1 MGMRWNLACAGR
13 CSNTAM
19 MPFVL
24 GSLVGL
30 LLALTGAG
38 GGILAVPLLVF
49 ALHLGLAEA
58 APIGLL
64 AVGLAAAMSA
74 SLGLRDGIVRY
85 RAALLMGGLAL
96 VLAPLGVVAA
106 QRVPNAP
113 LTIAFAAV
121 LMLSAWRMWQRA
133 RHALRPQSGAP
144 VQATLPCVLDARDG
158 RLVWTRP
165 CAQALAFTGAVAG
178 ILSGL
183 LGVGGGFVIVPALTR
198 FTELSA
204 RSIVATSLAVIALA
218 SIGGVGAAAWKGTIA
233 WDIALPFAVGSVFA
247 SLLARAIA
255 ARVAGPR
262 LQQGFA
268 IVSIGVAALLLA
280 RGLGGLAVGR

>member
-1 MGMRWNLACAGR
+1 MEAFA
-13 CSNTAM
+13 
-19 MPFVL
+19 L
-24 GSLVGL
+24 GALVGL

-49 ALHLGLAEA
+49 ALHLGLAAA

-74 SLGLRDGIVRY
+74 VLGLRDGIVRY
-85 RAALLMGGLAL
+85 RAAALMGGLAMA
-96 VLAPLGVVAA
+96 LAPLGVMAA
-106 QRVPNAP
+106 QRVPNTP
-113 LTIAFAAV
+113 LTLAFAAV
-121 LMLSAWRMWQRA
+121 LALSAWRMWQRA
-133 RHALRPQSGAP
+133 RVALHPRGGIAR
-144 VQATLPCVLDARDG
+144 AALPCVLGARDG

-165 CAQALAFTGAVAG
+165 CAQALALTGVTAG
-178 ILSGL
+178 LLSGL

-218 SIGGVGAAAWKGTIA
+218 SIGGVGAAAWHGAIDWA
-233 WDIALPFAVGSVFA
+233 VALPFAIGSMGA
-247 SLLARAIA
+247 SLIARAIA
-255 ARVAGPR
+255 GRVAGPR

-268 IVSIGVAALLLA
+268 VVSAGVAVLLVARVAGVLA
-280 RGLGGLAVGR
+280 IH

>member
-1 MGMRWNLACAGR
+1 MLFQYVHDLQVFRLMEPLA
-13 CSNTAM
+13 
-19 MPFVL
+19 L
-24 GSLVGL
+24 GALVGL

-49 ALHLGLAEA
+49 ALHLGVAAA

-74 SLGLRDGIVRY
+74 TLGLRDGIVRY

-96 VLAPLGVVAA
+96 VLAPLGVTAA
-106 QRVPNAP
+106 QHVPNAP

-121 LMLSAWRMWQRA
+121 LALSAWRMGWRA
-133 RHALRPQSGAP
+133 RDALRARGLADTHVPRA
-144 VQATLPCVLDARDG
+144 ALACVLDARDG

-165 CAQALAFTGAVAG
+165 CAQALALTGMAAG
-178 ILSGL
+178 LLSGL

-204 RSIVATSLAVIALA
+204 RSVVATSLAVIALA
-218 SIGGVGAAAWKGTIA
+218 SIGGVAAAAWHGSIA
-233 WDIALPFAVGSVFA
+233 WPVAIPFAIGSVSA
-247 SLLARAIA
+247 SLAARLIA

-268 IVSIGVAALLLA
+268 VVCAVVAVLLLA
-280 RGLGGLAVGR
+280 RALG

>member
-1 MGMRWNLACAGR
+1 ME
-13 CSNTAM
+13 
-19 MPFVL
+19 PFAL
-24 GSLVGL
+24 GALVGL

-49 ALHLGLAEA
+49 ALHLGVAEA

-74 SLGLRDGIVRY
+74 TLGLRDGIVRY
-85 RAALLMGGLAL
+85 RAAILMGGLAM
-96 VLAPLGVVAA
+96 VLAPLGVAAA

-121 LMLSAWRMWQRA
+121 LGLSAWRMWQR
-133 RHALRPQSGAP
+133 G
-144 VQATLPCVLDARDG
+144 VQAIHARASAVRAALPCVLDARDG

-165 CAQALAFTGAVAG
+165 CAQALALTGVAAG
-178 ILSGL
+178 LLSGL

-204 RSIVATSLAVIALA
+204 RSVVATSLAVIALA
-218 SIGGVGAAAWKGTIA
+218 SIGGVGAAAWHGAIA
-233 WDIALPFAVGSVFA
+233 WDIALPFAIGSVAA
-247 SLLARAIA
+247 SLLARVIA

-268 IVSIGVAALLLA
+268 IVSACVAALLLA
-280 RGLGGLAVGR
+280 RGLGALATR

>member
-1 MGMRWNLACAGR
+1 VIE
-13 CSNTAM
+13 
-19 MPFVL
+19 PFVL
-24 GSLVGL
+24 GALVGL

-49 ALHLGLAEA
+49 ALHLGLAQA

-85 RAALLMGGLAL
+85 RAAMLMGGLAMA
-96 VLAPLGVVAA
+96 LAPLGVVAA
-106 QRVPNAP
+106 QRVPNTP

-121 LMLSAWRMWQRA
+121 LVLSAWRMWQRA
-133 RHALRPQSGAP
+133 HRALRPPADAP
-144 VQATLPCVLDARDG
+144 AHATLPCVLDARDG

-165 CAQALAFTGAVAG
+165 CAQALAFTGAFAG
-178 ILSGL
+178 VLSGM

-218 SIGGVGAAAWKGTIA
+218 SIGGVGAAAWKGAIA
-233 WDIALPFAVGSVFA
+233 WDIALPFAVGSVLA
-247 SLLARAIA
+247 SLLARLIA

-268 IVSIGVAALLLA
+268 IVSAAVALLLLV
-280 RGLGGLAVGR
+280 RVLGWAPLR

>member
-1 MGMRWNLACAGR
+1 MQAFA
-13 CSNTAM
+13 
-19 MPFVL
+19 L
-24 GSLVGL
+24 GALVGL

-49 ALHLGLAEA
+49 ALHLGLAQA

-85 RAALLMGGLAL
+85 RAAMLMGGLAMA
-96 VLAPLGVVAA
+96 LAPLGVAAA
-106 QRVPNAP
+106 QRVPNTP

-121 LMLSAWRMWQRA
+121 LAVSAWRMWQRA
-133 RHALRPQSGAP
+133 HRALRPQADAP
-144 VQATLPCVLDARDG
+144 AHSTLPCVLDARDG

-165 CAQALAFTGAVAG
+165 CAQALAFTGAFAG

-233 WDIALPFAVGSVFA
+233 WDIALPFAIGSVAA
-247 SLLARAIA
+247 SLLARMIA

-268 IVSIGVAALLLA
+268 IVSAGVAALLLA
-280 RGLGGLAVGR
+280 RTLGIASVR

>member
-1 MGMRWNLACAGR
+1 MESFA
-13 CSNTAM
+13 
-19 MPFVL
+19 L
-24 GSLVGL
+24 GALVGL

-49 ALHLGLAEA
+49 ALHLDLAEA

-74 SLGLRDGIVRY
+74 SMGLRDGIVRY
-85 RAALLMGGLAL
+85 RAAMLMGGLAMAF
-96 VLAPLGVVAA
+96 APLGVAAA
-106 QRVPNAP
+106 QRVPNTP
-113 LTIAFAAV
+113 LMIAFAGV
-121 LMLSAWRMWQRA
+121 LVLSARRMWQRA
-133 RHALRPQSGAP
+133 RDALRPPLDAP
-144 VQATLPCVLDARDG
+144 DACEPLPCVLDARDG

-165 CAQALAFTGAVAG
+165 CAQALAFTGVLAG
-178 ILSGL
+178 LLSGL
-183 LGVGGGFVIVPALTR
+183 LGVGGGFVIVPALAR

-218 SIGGVGAAAWKGTIA
+218 SIGGVGAAAWKGAIA
-233 WDIALPFAVGSVFA
+233 WDIALPFAIGSVFA

-268 IVSIGVAALLLA
+268 IVSLGVAVLLLA
-280 RGLGGLAVGR
+280 RAVGALAVGR

>member
-1 MGMRWNLACAGR
+1 MEAFA
-13 CSNTAM
+13 
-19 MPFVL
+19 L
-24 GSLVGL
+24 GALVGL

-49 ALHLGLAEA
+49 ALHLGVAQA

-74 SLGLRDGIVRY
+74 ALGLRDGIVRY
-85 RAALLMGGLAL
+85 RAAMLMGGLAL

-113 LTIAFAAV
+113 LTLAFAAV
-121 LMLSAWRMWQRA
+121 LALSAWRMWQRA
-133 RHALRPQSGAP
+133 RHTLRASAD
-144 VQATLPCVLDARDG
+144 AARAALPCVLDARDG

-165 CAQALAFTGAVAG
+165 CAQALALTGVAAG
-178 ILSGL
+178 LLSGL

-204 RSIVATSLAVIALA
+204 RSVVATSLAVIALA
-218 SIGGVGAAAWKGTIA
+218 SIGGVGAAAWHGAIA
-233 WDIALPFAVGSVFA
+233 WNIALPFAVGSVAA
-247 SLLARAIA
+247 SLLARLIA
-255 ARVAGPR
+255 ARAAGPR

-268 IVSIGVAALLLA
+268 VVSAGVAALLLA
-280 RGLGGLAVGR
+280 RVLGWLAVD

>member
-1 MGMRWNLACAGR
+1 MEAFA
-13 CSNTAM
+13 
-19 MPFVL
+19 L
-24 GSLVGL
+24 GTLVGL

-49 ALHLGLAEA
+49 VMHLGVAEA

-64 AVGLAAAMSA
+64 AVGLAAALA
-74 SLGLRDGIVRY
+74 ATLGLRDGIVRY

-96 VLAPLGVVAA
+96 VLAPLGVAGA

-121 LMLSAWRMWQRA
+121 LALSAWRMWQRA
-133 RHALRPQSGAP
+133 RLAITQADDQR
-144 VQATLPCVLDARDG
+144 ATLPCVLDARDG

-165 CAQALAFTGAVAG
+165 CAQALAVTGVAAG
-178 ILSGL
+178 LLSGL

-204 RSIVATSLAVIALA
+204 RSVVATSLAVIALA
-218 SIGGVGAAAWKGTIA
+218 SIGGVGAAAWHGTIA
-233 WDIALPFAVGSVFA
+233 WDIAVPFAIGSVSA
-247 SLLARAIA
+247 SLLARLIA

-268 IVSIGVAALLLA
+268 VVSAGVAVLLLV
-280 RGLGGLAVGR
+280 RGLGWLPVR

>member
-1 MGMRWNLACAGR
+1 ME
-13 CSNTAM
+13 
-19 MPFVL
+19 PFVL
-24 GSLVGL
+24 GAVVGL

-85 RAALLMGGLAL
+85 RAAMLMGGLAM

-106 QRVPNAP
+106 QRVPNTP

-121 LMLSAWRMWQRA
+121 LALSAWRMWQRA
-133 RHALRPQSGAP
+133 QRALRPPAGAP
-144 VQATLPCVLDARDG
+144 AHATLPCVLDARDG

-165 CAQALAFTGAVAG
+165 CAQALAFTGAFAG
-178 ILSGL
+178 ILSGM

-218 SIGGVGAAAWKGTIA
+218 SIGGVGAAAWKGAIA
-233 WDIALPFAVGSVFA
+233 WNIALPFAVGSVSA
-247 SLLARAIA
+247 SLLARLIA
-255 ARVAGPR
+255 SRVAGPR

-268 IVSIGVAALLLA
+268 IVSAAVAVLLLV
-280 RGLGGLAVGR
+280 RVLGWVSLR

>member
-1 MGMRWNLACAGR
+1 
-13 CSNTAM
+13 M
-19 MPFVL
+19 MLVAQGFVL
-24 GSLVGL
+24 GAVVGL
-30 LLALTGAG
+30 LLGLTGAG
-38 GGILAVPLLVF
+38 GGILAVPLLLF
-49 ALHLGLAEA
+49 ATRLGVAEA

-74 SLGLRDGIVRY
+74 ALGLRDGIVRY
-85 RAALLMGGLAL
+85 RAAALMGGLAL
-96 VLAPLGVVAA
+96 GLAPLGVAAA

-113 LTIAFAAV
+113 LTLAFAAV
-121 LMLSAWRMWQRA
+121 LALAAWRMWQRA
-133 RHALRPQSGAP
+133 RHAARACDD
-144 VQATLPCVLDARDG
+144 VAHDVLPCVLDARDG

-165 CAQALAFTGAVAG
+165 CAQALALTGVAAG
-178 ILSGL
+178 LLSGL

-218 SIGGVGAAAWKGTIA
+218 SVGGVGAAAWHGAIR
-233 WDIALPFAVGSVFA
+233 WDIALPFAVGSVMA
-247 SLLARAIA
+247 SLLARLLA

-268 IVSIGVAALLLA
+268 VISAGVAVLLLA
-280 RGLGGLAVGR
+280 RGLGWMALR

>member
-1 MGMRWNLACAGR
+1 MEAFA
-13 CSNTAM
+13 
-19 MPFVL
+19 L
-24 GSLVGL
+24 GAIVGL

-64 AVGLAAAMSA
+64 AVGLAAAMA
-74 SLGLRDGIVRY
+74 AALGLRDGIVRY
-85 RAALLMGGLAL
+85 RAALLMGGLAM
-96 VLAPLGVVAA
+96 VLAPLGVAA
-106 QRVPNAP
+106 ARRAPNAP

-121 LMLSAWRMWQRA
+121 LALAAGRMWQHA
-133 RHALRPQSGAP
+133 RHALHPAADANAARA
-144 VQATLPCVLDARDG
+144 ALPGVIDARDG

-165 CAQALAFTGAVAG
+165 CAQALAFTGVVAG
-178 ILSGL
+178 LLSGL

-204 RSIVATSLAVIALA
+204 RSIVATSLAVIALG
-218 SIGGVGAAAWKGTIA
+218 SVGGVSAAAWNGAIA
-233 WDIALPFAVGSVFA
+233 WDIALPFAIGSVIA
-247 SLLARAIA
+247 SLLARVIA
-255 ARVAGPR
+255 KHVAGPR

-268 IVSIGVAALLLA
+268 VVSACVAVLLLA
-280 RGLGGLAVGR
+280 RGVGWLAVR

>member
-1 MGMRWNLACAGR
+1 MRVRCNGTYIAR

-19 MPFVL
+19 MSFLL

-64 AVGLAAAMSA
+64 AVGLAAAMA
-74 SLGLRDGIVRY
+74 ATLGLRDGIVRY
-85 RAALLMGGLAL
+85 RAAMLMGGLAML
-96 VLAPLGVVAA
+96 LAPLGVAAA
-106 QRVPNAP
+106 QRLPNAP

-121 LMLSAWRMWQRA
+121 LVLSAWRMWQRA
-133 RHALRPQSGAP
+133 RLALHPRADAP
-144 VQATLPCVLDARDG
+144 ARATLPCVLDARDG

-165 CAQALAFTGAVAG
+165 CAQALAATGVVAG
-178 ILSGL
+178 VLSGL

-247 SLLARAIA
+247 SLLARVIA

-268 IVSIGVAALLLA
+268 IVSVCVAVLLLA
-280 RGLGGLAVGR
+280 RGAGWVAVR